1 MLGVAALTL
10 VLLFF
15 AARRWKREREV
26 HLMRESLLGSS
37 SLSSSPDVPECSFFF
52 LSAAELR
59 SGRVDALPVFQDA
72 LQVPGLLSTQ
82 TVNLRRA
89 CLGEYAATHL
99 AVSHRWEEPGAPD
112 SQGEQCRRLC
122 EFLRSP
128 QGRRFEYVC
137 ERGRRSI
144 PRRAF
149 APPHCA
155 SPQRRHS
162 STAPRRV

>member
-1 MLGVAALTL
+1 
-10 VLLFF
+10 
-15 AARRWKREREV
+15 
-26 HLMRESLLGSS
+26 MRESLLGSS

-112 SQGEQCRRLC
+112 SQGEQCKRLC
-122 EFLRSP
+122 EFLRSL
-128 QGRRFEYVC
+128 QGRRFEYIC
-137 ERGRRSI
+137 EWGRRSNTC
-144 PRRAF
+144 F
-149 APPHCA
+149 PPSLRMRLSGTLPPPCETGLDY
-155 SPQRRHS
+155 SSMPQGIYLGCFVLVVMDRS
-162 STAPRRV
+162 

>member
-1 MLGVAALTL
+1 MLPFISASRCACAACGGAGLP
-10 VLLFF
+10 
-15 AARRWKREREV
+15 
-26 HLMRESLLGSS
+26 
-37 SLSSSPDVPECSFFF
+37 SSSPDAPEGSQSQFECSFFF

-149 APPHCA
+149 APPPHCA

-162 STAPRRV
+162 ARAPRRV